1 MNCGFWRAASAM
13 RLYVSSGMAAQMAV
27 ELLACRRRQRASI
40 SFAGSSR
47 IFSTSRYELSG
58 LMGLELPETSR
69 AAFAVG
75 DAFGGGGGWKAGGVP
90 GTVEEGVSGSG
101 VVTVDALRRRS
112 WILSL

>member
-1 MNCGFWRAASAM
+1 MNCGFWRAASAI
-13 RLYVSSGMAAQMAV
+13 RLYASSGMAAHIAV
-27 ELLACRRRQRASI
+27 ELFACRSRQRASI
-40 SFAGSSR
+40 SLGGSSR

-58 LMGLELPETSR
+58 LMGLALPETAR

-75 DAFGGGGGWKAGGVP
+75 EEFGGGGGWKAGGVP
-90 GTVEEGVSGSG
+90 GTVEEGMSGSG